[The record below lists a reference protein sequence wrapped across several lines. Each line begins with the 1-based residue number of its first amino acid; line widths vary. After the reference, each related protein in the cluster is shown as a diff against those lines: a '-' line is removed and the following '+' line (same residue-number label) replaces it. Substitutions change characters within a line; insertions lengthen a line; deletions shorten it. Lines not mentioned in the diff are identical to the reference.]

1 MKLLNHTLDFSLY
14 IKTGV
19 EQVSAGKAVIG
30 QSGGPT
36 AVINKSLVGFINE
49 AIKRDFDEILGAR
62 YGLSGMLNEDFVDLS
77 NLSESQL
84 YGIAKT
90 PAAALGSIR
99 KKPTDEDIEQL
110 ISIFERENI
119 RSFYYIGGNDSA
131 ETTYLVSEGAKRI
144 GYEMKAFHIPKTIDN
159 DLLETDHCPGYG
171 SAARF
176 VAHAFQ
182 GDDADNRSLNGIKI
196 NVLMGRHAGWLTA
209 ASTLGKSTEED
220 GPHLVYVPEKV
231 FNIETF
237 IKDVKE
243 VYESLG
249 RCVVAVSE
257 GVQNKEGEYF
267 LQTYADEAGSGLAGK
282 KDSHGNIQLSGSGAL
297 GDTLTNIISENIDG
311 ARVRADTFGYLQ
323 RSFLADISEI
333 DAEEAERVGQHAV
346 IASETEDSG
355 SVILKRQLS
364 EKYHCE
370 VDLVGLERV
379 SKKTKTMPKD
389 FLDQN
394 KPYVTNEFFEYAM
407 PLTGGIEPKTQIFV

>member
-1 MKLLNHTLDFSLY
+1 MP
-14 IKTGV
+14 I
-19 EQVSAGKAVIG
+19 GKAVIG

-36 AVINKSLVGFINE
+36 AVINRSLVGFIKE
-49 AIKRDFDEILGAR
+49 ATSQEYEEVLGAR
-62 YGLSGMLNEDFVDLS
+62 HGLSGMLSEDFVDLS
-77 NLSESQL
+77 KLSDSQL

-90 PAAALGSIR
+90 PAAALGSVR
-99 KKPTDEDIEQL
+99 KKPTEEDIEKL
-110 ISIFERENI
+110 ISIFEKQNI
-119 RSFYYIGGNDSA
+119 RYFFYIGGNDSA
-131 ETTYLVSEGAKRI
+131 ETANLVSEGAKQI

-182 GDDADNRSLNGIKI
+182 GDDADNRSLKGIKI

-209 ASTLGKSTEED
+209 ASTLGKSSEED

-231 FNIETF
+231 FNIDEF
-237 IKDVKE
+237 LKDVKE

-257 GVQNKEGEYF
+257 GIHNKEGDYF
-267 LQTYADEAGSGLAGK
+267 LQTYASDTGSGLAGK
-282 KDSHGNIQLSGSGAL
+282 TDSHGNIQLSGSGAL
-297 GDTLTNIISENIDG
+297 GDTLTNIVSEHIDG

-323 RSFLADISEI
+323 RSFLADISEV
-333 DAEEAERVGQHAV
+333 DAEEAERVGRHSV
-346 IASETEDSG
+346 TASLALQSG

-364 EKYHCE
+364 ETYYCDVDV
-370 VDLVGLERV
+370 VDLDKVA
-379 SKKTKTMPKD
+379 KNTKDMPEE
-389 FLDQN
+389 FLDN
-394 KPYVTNEFFEYAM
+394 KKPYVTNEFFKYAM

>member
-1 MKLLNHTLDFSLY
+1 MP
-14 IKTGV
+14 I
-19 EQVSAGKAVIG
+19 GKAVIG

-36 AVINKSLVGFINE
+36 AVINRSLVGFIKE
-49 AIKRDFDEILGAR
+49 ATSQEYEEVLGAR
-62 YGLSGMLNEDFVDLS
+62 HGLSGMLSEDFVDLS
-77 NLSESQL
+77 KLSDSQL

-90 PAAALGSIR
+90 PAAALGSVR
-99 KKPTDEDIEQL
+99 KKPTEEDIEKL
-110 ISIFERENI
+110 ISIFEKQNI
-119 RSFYYIGGNDSA
+119 RYFFYIGGNDSA
-131 ETTYLVSEGAKRI
+131 ETANLVSEGAKQI

-182 GDDADNRSLNGIKI
+182 GDDADNRSLKGIKI

-209 ASTLGKSTEED
+209 ASTLGKSSEED

-231 FNIETF
+231 FNIDEF
-237 IKDVKE
+237 LKEVKE

-257 GVQNKEGEYF
+257 GIHNKEGDYF
-267 LQTYADEAGSGLAGK
+267 LQTYASDTGSGLAGK
-282 KDSHGNIQLSGSGAL
+282 TDSHGNIQLSGSGAL
-297 GDTLTNIISENIDG
+297 GDTLTNIVSEHIDG

-323 RSFLADISEI
+323 RSFLADISEV
-333 DAEEAERVGQHAV
+333 DAEEAERVGRHSV
-346 IASETEDSG
+346 IASLELQSG

-364 EKYHCE
+364 ETYYCDVDV
-370 VDLVGLERV
+370 VDLDKVA
-379 SKKTKTMPKD
+379 KNTKDMPEE
-389 FLDQN
+389 FLDN
-394 KPYVTNEFFEYAM
+394 EKPYVTNEFFKYAM

>member
-1 MKLLNHTLDFSLY
+1 MP
-14 IKTGV
+14 I
-19 EQVSAGKAVIG
+19 GKAVIG

-36 AVINKSLVGFINE
+36 AVINRSLVGFIKE
-49 AIKRDFDEILGAR
+49 ATSQEYEEVLGAR
-62 YGLSGMLNEDFVDLS
+62 HGLSGMLSEDFVDLS
-77 NLSESQL
+77 KLSDSQL

-90 PAAALGSIR
+90 PAAALGSVR
-99 KKPTDEDIEQL
+99 KKPTEEDIEKL
-110 ISIFERENI
+110 ISIFEKQNI
-119 RSFYYIGGNDSA
+119 IYFFYIGGNDSA
-131 ETTYLVSEGAKRI
+131 ETANLVSEGAKQI

-182 GDDADNRSLNGIKI
+182 GDDADNRSLKGIKI

-209 ASTLGKSTEED
+209 ASTLGKSSEED

-231 FNIETF
+231 FNIDEF
-237 IKDVKE
+237 LKDVKE

-257 GVQNKEGEYF
+257 GIHNKEGDYF
-267 LQTYADEAGSGLAGK
+267 LQTYASDTGSGLAGK
-282 KDSHGNIQLSGSGAL
+282 TDSHGNIQLSGSGAL
-297 GDTLTNIISENIDG
+297 GDTLTNIVSEHIDG

-323 RSFLADISEI
+323 RSFLADISEV
-333 DAEEAERVGQHAV
+333 DAEEAERVGRHSV
-346 IASETEDSG
+346 IASLDLQSG

-364 EKYHCE
+364 ETYYCDVDI
-370 VDLVGLERV
+370 VDLDKVA
-379 SKKTKTMPKD
+379 KNTKDMPEE
-389 FLDQN
+389 FLDN
-394 KPYVTNEFFEYAM
+394 KKPYVTNEFFKYAM

>member
-1 MKLLNHTLDFSLY
+1 MP
-14 IKTGV
+14 I
-19 EQVSAGKAVIG
+19 GKAVIG

-36 AVINKSLVGFINE
+36 AVINRSLVGFIKE
-49 AIKRDFDEILGAR
+49 ATSQEYEEVLGAR
-62 YGLSGMLNEDFVDLS
+62 HGLSGMLSEDFVDLS
-77 NLSESQL
+77 KLSDSQL

-90 PAAALGSIR
+90 PAAALGSVR
-99 KKPTDEDIEQL
+99 KKPTEEDIEKL
-110 ISIFERENI
+110 ISIFEKQNI
-119 RSFYYIGGNDSA
+119 RYFFYIGGNDSA
-131 ETTYLVSEGAKRI
+131 ETANLVSEGAKQI

-182 GDDADNRSLNGIKI
+182 GDDADNRSLKGIKI

-209 ASTLGKSTEED
+209 ASTLGKSSEED

-231 FNIETF
+231 FNIDEF
-237 IKDVKE
+237 LKDVKE

-257 GVQNKEGEYF
+257 GIHNKEGDYF
-267 LQTYADEAGSGLAGK
+267 LQTYASDTGSGLAGK
-282 KDSHGNIQLSGSGAL
+282 TDSHGNIQLSGSGAL
-297 GDTLTNIISENIDG
+297 GDTLTNIVSEHIDG

-323 RSFLADISEI
+323 RSFLADISEV
-333 DAEEAERVGQHAV
+333 DAEEAERVGRHSV
-346 IASETEDSG
+346 IASLDLQSG

-364 EKYHCE
+364 ETYYCDVDV
-370 VDLVGLERV
+370 VDLDKVA
-379 SKKTKTMPKD
+379 KNTKDMPEE
-389 FLDQN
+389 FLDIK
-394 KPYVTNEFFEYAM
+394 KPYVTNEFFKYAM

>member
-1 MKLLNHTLDFSLY
+1 MP
-14 IKTGV
+14 I
-19 EQVSAGKAVIG
+19 GKAVIG

-36 AVINKSLVGFINE
+36 AVINRSLVGFIKE
-49 AIKRDFDEILGAR
+49 ATSQEYEEVLGAR
-62 YGLSGMLNEDFVDLS
+62 HGLSGMLSEDFVDLS
-77 NLSESQL
+77 KLSDSQL

-90 PAAALGSIR
+90 PAAALGSVR
-99 KKPTDEDIEQL
+99 KKPTEEDIEKL
-110 ISIFERENI
+110 ISIFEKQNI
-119 RSFYYIGGNDSA
+119 RYFFYIGGNDSA
-131 ETTYLVSEGAKRI
+131 ETANLVSEGAKQI

-182 GDDADNRSLNGIKI
+182 GDDADNRSLKGIKI

-209 ASTLGKSTEED
+209 ASTLGKSSEED

-231 FNIETF
+231 FNIDEF
-237 IKDVKE
+237 LKNVKE

-257 GVQNKEGEYF
+257 GIHNKEGDYF
-267 LQTYADEAGSGLAGK
+267 LQTYASDTGSGLAGK
-282 KDSHGNIQLSGSGAL
+282 TDSHGNIQLSGSGAL
-297 GDTLTNIISENIDG
+297 GDTLTNIVSEHIDG

-323 RSFLADISEI
+323 RSFLADISEV
-333 DAEEAERVGQHAV
+333 DAEEAERVGRHSV
-346 IASETEDSG
+346 IASLDLQSG

-364 EKYHCE
+364 ETYYCDVDV
-370 VDLVGLERV
+370 VDLDKVA
-379 SKKTKTMPKD
+379 KNTKDMPEE
-389 FLDQN
+389 FLDN
-394 KPYVTNEFFEYAM
+394 KKPYVTNEFFKYAM

>member
-1 MKLLNHTLDFSLY
+1 MP
-14 IKTGV
+14 I
-19 EQVSAGKAVIG
+19 GKAVIG

-36 AVINKSLVGFINE
+36 AVINRSLVGFIKE
-49 AIKRDFDEILGAR
+49 ATNQEYEEVLGAR
-62 YGLSGMLNEDFVDLS
+62 HGLSGMLSEDFVDLS
-77 NLSESQL
+77 KLSDSQL

-90 PAAALGSIR
+90 PAAALGSVR
-99 KKPTDEDIEQL
+99 KKPTEEDIEKL
-110 ISIFERENI
+110 ISIFEKQNI
-119 RSFYYIGGNDSA
+119 RYFFYIGGNDSA
-131 ETTYLVSEGAKRI
+131 ETANLVSEGAKQI

-182 GDDADNRSLNGIKI
+182 GDDADNRSLKGIKI

-209 ASTLGKSTEED
+209 ASTLGKSSEED

-231 FNIETF
+231 FNIDEF
-237 IKDVKE
+237 LKDVKE

-257 GVQNKEGEYF
+257 GIHNNEGDYF
-267 LQTYADEAGSGLAGK
+267 LQTYASDTGSGLAGK
-282 KDSHGNIQLSGSGAL
+282 TDSHGNIQLSGSGAL
-297 GDTLTNIISENIDG
+297 GDTLTNIVSEHIDG

-323 RSFLADISEI
+323 RSFLADISEV
-333 DAEEAERVGQHAV
+333 DAEEAERVGRHSV
-346 IASETEDSG
+346 VASLELQSG

-364 EKYHCE
+364 ETYYCDVDV
-370 VDLVGLERV
+370 VDLDKVA
-379 SKKTKTMPKD
+379 KNTKDMPEE
-389 FLDQN
+389 FLDN
-394 KPYVTNEFFEYAM
+394 EKPYVTNEFFKYAM

>member
-1 MKLLNHTLDFSLY
+1 MP
-14 IKTGV
+14 
-19 EQVSAGKAVIG
+19 QGKAVIG

-36 AVINKSLVGFINE
+36 AVINKSLVGFIKE
-49 AIKRDFDEILGAR
+49 ATKSDFDEILGAR
-62 YGLSGMLNEDFVDLS
+62 HGLAGMLSEDFVDLS
-77 NLSESQL
+77 NLSEAQL
-84 YGIAKT
+84 YGMGKT
-90 PAAALGSIR
+90 PAAALGSVR
-99 KKPTDEDIEQL
+99 KKPTDSDIEQL
-110 ISIFERENI
+110 VSIFEKQNI
-119 RSFYYIGGNDSA
+119 RNFFYIGGNDSA
-131 ETTYLVSEGAKRI
+131 ETANLVSEGAKST
-144 GYEMKAFHIPKTIDN
+144 GYDMKAFHIPKTIDN

-182 GDDADNRSLNGIKI
+182 GDDADNRSLKGIKI

-231 FNIETF
+231 FKIDEFLTE
-237 IKDVKE
+237 VKE
-243 VYESLG
+243 VYDSLG

-257 GVQNKEGEYF
+257 GIHNEEGEYF
-267 LQTYADEAGSGLAGK
+267 LQTYASETGSGLAGK

-297 GDTLTNIISENIDG
+297 GDTLTNIVSKHIDG

-323 RSFLADISEI
+323 RSFLADVSEV
-333 DAEEAERVGQHAV
+333 DAEEAESVGQHAV
-346 IASETEDSG
+346 VASKEIQSG

-364 EKYHCE
+364 ETYSCD
-370 VDLVGLERV
+370 VDVVELNKVA
-379 SKKTKTMPKD
+379 KHTKDMPQG
-389 FLDQN
+389 FLDES

>member
-1 MKLLNHTLDFSLY
+1 MP
-14 IKTGV
+14 I
-19 EQVSAGKAVIG
+19 GKAVIS

-36 AVINKSLVGFINE
+36 AVINRSLVGFIKE
-49 AIKRDFDEILGAR
+49 ATNQEYEEILGAR
-62 YGLSGMLNEDFVDLS
+62 HGLAGMLSEDFVDLS
-77 NLSESQL
+77 KLSDSQL

-90 PAAALGSIR
+90 PAAALGSVR
-99 KKPTDEDIEQL
+99 KKPTEKDIEKL
-110 ISIFERENI
+110 ISIFEKQNI
-119 RSFYYIGGNDSA
+119 RYFFYIGGNDSA
-131 ETTYLVSEGAKRI
+131 ETANLVSEGAKQI

-182 GDDADNRSLNGIKI
+182 GDDADNRSLKGIKI

-209 ASTLGKSTEED
+209 ASTLGKSSEED

-231 FNIETF
+231 FNIEEF
-237 IKDVKE
+237 LKDVKE

-257 GVQNKEGEYF
+257 GIHNKDGDYF
-267 LQTYADEAGSGLAGK
+267 LQTYASDTGSGLAGK
-282 KDSHGNIQLSGSGAL
+282 TDSHGNIQLSGSGAL
-297 GDTLTNIISENIDG
+297 GDTLTNVVSEYIHG

-323 RSFLADISEI
+323 RSFLADISEV
-333 DAEEAERVGQHAV
+333 DAEEAERVGRHSV
-346 IASETEDSG
+346 IASLELQSG

-364 EKYHCE
+364 EIYYCDVDV
-370 VDLVGLERV
+370 VDLHKVA
-379 SKKTKTMPKD
+379 KNTKDMPEE
-389 FLDQN
+389 FLDN
-394 KPYVTNEFFEYAM
+394 EKPYVTNEFFKYAM

>member
-1 MKLLNHTLDFSLY
+1 MP
-14 IKTGV
+14 I
-19 EQVSAGKAVIG
+19 GKAIIG

-36 AVINKSLVGFINE
+36 AVINRSLVGFIKE
-49 AIKRDFDEILGAR
+49 ATSQEYEEVLGAR
-62 YGLSGMLNEDFVDLS
+62 HGLSGMLSEDFVDLS
-77 NLSESQL
+77 KLSDSQL

-90 PAAALGSIR
+90 PAAALGSVR
-99 KKPTDEDIEQL
+99 KKPTEEDIEKL
-110 ISIFERENI
+110 ISIFEKQNI
-119 RSFYYIGGNDSA
+119 RHFFYIGGNDSA
-131 ETTYLVSEGAKRI
+131 ETANLVSEGAKQI

-182 GDDADNRSLNGIKI
+182 GDDADNRSLKGIKI

-209 ASTLGKSTEED
+209 ASTLGKSSEED

-231 FNIETF
+231 FNIDEF
-237 IKDVKE
+237 LKDVKE

-257 GVQNKEGEYF
+257 GIHNKEGDYF
-267 LQTYADEAGSGLAGK
+267 LQTYASDTGSGLAGK
-282 KDSHGNIQLSGSGAL
+282 TDSHGNIQLSGSGAL
-297 GDTLTNIISENIDG
+297 GDTLTNIVSEHIDG

-323 RSFLADISEI
+323 RSFLADISEV
-333 DAEEAERVGQHAV
+333 DAEEAERVGRHSV
-346 IASETEDSG
+346 IASLDLQSG

-364 EKYHCE
+364 ETYYCDVDV
-370 VDLVGLERV
+370 VDLDKVA
-379 SKKTKTMPKD
+379 KNTKDMPEE
-389 FLDQN
+389 FLDN
-394 KPYVTNEFFEYAM
+394 EKPYVTNEFFKYAM